1 MCIFGTQGIAYIWF
15 TVNALLNHLYGTYLF
30 FSHICRN
37 IRHMNNTIKQIREI
51 AHELKESNSTFSRA
65 DLAYELNLKDSVEIE
80 RLVSEAYVKFN
91 HDKAINDSFITNDGS
106 MTLVKA
112 YLISSSL
119 DNEEHDKVIATFQK
133 DLRIT
138 DEQIHILESIVGNA
152 LSNSSNKKDAG
163 FLDYISG
170 SAGIKNVKG
179 EASILFEKYSQ
190 LADSYI
196 ESKTCVNNN
205 IADFVDIRS
214 NIMTI
219 FQKYSLA
226 LVDIFGD
233 SIKII
238 DPKLFDFSSIQYHDV
253 SAMLKRVELEYN
265 QIADKC
271 PILLE
276 EIYDSFKDNFSNSLR
291 TLSSTNTQ
299 NNKLALINAGLSFLN
314 HYFDA
319 SQKTNMLRQDLSNFK
334 ISVSKDVATIKG
346 DMSRLLVIHKTLNDL
361 YIPKASIFYRNCN
374 NIFNSELQS
383 IIELVYQSPKC
394 KELKSKRD
402 EILAENEMLLREI
415 NDHKESLSLYE
426 SIIKETSDQLNAQR
440 PNYDCAMAVKPKKP
454 FLCIGP
460 MKSRYYRALSDW
472 DYYYAPLI
480 DNYNKMLIDLELS
493 QKERTTH
500 SEELQIAT
508 RKQKEHTIALNKI
521 SGEIKKH
528 ISTNNAAKAKVLK
541 HLKQII
547 GLLNLAKEIT
557 ESKLDSRLLSTFNIK
572 EANSLVLSPETE
584 NKINTFTNDL
594 SKQLKV
600 STLDIDTELCDEE
613 KEIIS
618 GNINHSI
625 EKGAAALNTMLKLQE
640 QIEHEKISIAEYNKQ
655 LHKIQKNF
663 MNEIKSID
671 KKGEYLRE
679 IFRKINTTTDNE
691 ELRKALLELSDN
703 QINISENDLDLFL
716 KGKKTITL

>member
-1 MCIFGTQGIAYIWF
+1 MGTLLQIKNIA
-15 TVNALLNHLYGTYLF
+15 N
-30 FSHICRN
+30 
-37 IRHMNNTIKQIREI
+37 
-51 AHELKESNSTFSRA
+51 ELKKSNSTFSRA

-80 RLVSEAYVKFN
+80 RLVGEAYVKYN
-91 HDKAINDSFITNDGS
+91 HDKAINDAFISNDGS

-112 YLISSSL
+112 YLLSSSL
-119 DNEEHDKVIATFQK
+119 DNGQHDKAIDILQK
-133 DLRIT
+133 DLKIT
-138 DEQIHILESIVGNA
+138 DEQIKILEGIVDRALDNA
-152 LSNSSNKKDAG
+152 ANKKEAG
-163 FLDYISG
+163 LLDYISG

-179 EASILFEKYSQ
+179 EASNLFEKYSK

-196 ESKTCVNNN
+196 EAKTDVNNN

-214 NIMTI
+214 NIATI

-253 SAMLKRVELEYN
+253 STMLKRIELEYN
-265 QIADKC
+265 LIADKC
-271 PILLE
+271 PVLLG

-299 NNKLALINAGLSFLN
+299 DNKLALIDAGLSFIN

-346 DMSRLLVIHKTLNDL
+346 DLSRLLVIHKTLNDL
-361 YIPKASIFYRNCN
+361 YIPKASIFYRNCK
-374 NIFNSELQS
+374 NIFNNELQS

-394 KELKSKRD
+394 KELKNKRD
-402 EILAENEMLLREI
+402 EILAESEVLLREI
-415 NDHKESLSLYE
+415 NDHKESLCLYE
-426 SIIKETSDQLNAQR
+426 SLIKETSDQLNTQK
-440 PNYDCAMAVKPKKP
+440 PNYDKALAEKPKKP

-460 MKSRYYRALSDW
+460 MKTRYYRELSEW

-480 DNYNKMLIDLELS
+480 NNYNKMLIDLDLS
-493 QKERTTH
+493 QKEHKTH
-500 SEELQIAT
+500 SEALQIVSK
-508 RKQKEHTIALNKI
+508 KQKENTTALNKI
-521 SGEIKKH
+521 SEEIKKH
-528 ISTNNAAKAKVLK
+528 ISTNDATKAKVLK

-557 ESKLDSRLLSTFNIK
+557 ESKLDSKLLSTFNIK
-572 EANSLVLSPETE
+572 EVNSLALSAETE
-584 NKINTFTNDL
+584 NKINSFTNNL
-594 SKQLKV
+594 SKELK
-600 STLDIDTELCDEE
+600 SNTFDIDPTLSKTDQDHLIE
-613 KEIIS
+613 S
-618 GNINHSI
+618 VNISI
-625 EKGAAALNTMLKLQE
+625 EKGADALNTMLKLQE
-640 QIEHEKISIAEYNKQ
+640 QIAHEEISISEYNKQ

-679 IFRKINTTTDNE
+679 IFRRINTTTDNE
-691 ELRKALLELSDN
+691 ELRQALLELSDN
-703 QINISENDLDLFL
+703 QINISENDLDLFI
-716 KGKKTITL
+716 KGKKTIVI